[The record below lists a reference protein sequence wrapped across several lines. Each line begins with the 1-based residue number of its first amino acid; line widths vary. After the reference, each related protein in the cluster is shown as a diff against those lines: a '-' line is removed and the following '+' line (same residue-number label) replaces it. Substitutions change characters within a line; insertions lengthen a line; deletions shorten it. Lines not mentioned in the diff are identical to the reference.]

1 MWFVVVA
8 HGIRSLESFGDSAI
22 VINQN
27 PHRHRN
33 DVRRTEARPHPA
45 CQSASGDV
53 MRPGV
58 AGGGRAKGPLLIR
71 RLPGFFAL
79 LLTRP
84 ACLVGIGMFVR
95 FVRPRSPV
103 CLGPTYAS
111 AREKKDEDMNPLWL
125 MGTICLRPEPP
136 QTRAETYEA
145 QAADTS
151 EVGEVLCGSRVARDK
166 ARSEWVW
173 AGDK

>member
-1 MWFVVVA
+1 MGPGKRRDKGGLRQGRRCGRRKLVLLLTSPCLQGPTPPCRFAVIVIIIAPRLQKSCVWFVVVA

-58 AGGGRAKGPLLIR
+58 AGGGRAKGL
-71 RLPGFFAL
+71 
-79 LLTRP
+79 
-84 ACLVGIGMFVR
+84 CLSG
-95 FVRPRSPV
+95 V
-103 CLGPTYAS
+103 CLAF
-111 AREKKDEDMNPLWL
+111 
-125 MGTICLRPEPP
+125 LR
-136 QTRAETYEA
+136 YY
-145 QAADTS
+145 
-151 EVGEVLCGSRVARDK
+151 
-166 ARSEWVW
+166 
-173 AGDK
+173 